1 MSQEH
6 LLPGI
11 EQTKA
16 ELQESVADKIHNNP
30 NFETS
35 ANDIQQGFQDTIETL
50 YPKKIGVG
58 TKGVQLGDGLS
69 ITSDGVIQVGKTIGI
84 LHYAYID
91 MTYQKFGL
99 GSAWELAWRL
109 MQSTGSYYG
118 LTKDDFQDGMKYTF
132 FFANKETLAET
143 LEPVEFTCRILSG
156 QVCFQTNANL
166 ENYSY
171 DSNATKI
178 AGIYYFSDTTEG
190 TYFSLKELR
199 KYFRETT
206 DVSLN
211 LNCPKVDLLV
221 VNWCAGDNPS
231 GSSIRTRYITM
242 NGCENGNALKMLFDG
257 KTGSSVYATA
267 FWGRSQ
273 DLNSNISRYIYNI
286 ISQGSQQAEVYVDLL
301 YWNGLW
307 YVNDG
312 V

>member
-1 MSQEH
+1 
-6 LLPGI
+6 
-11 EQTKA
+11 
-16 ELQESVADKIHNNP
+16 
-30 NFETS
+30 
-35 ANDIQQGFQDTIETL
+35 
-50 YPKKIGVG
+50 
-58 TKGVQLGDGLS
+58 
-69 ITSDGVIQVGKTIGI
+69 
-84 LHYAYID
+84 
-91 MTYQKFGL
+91 
-99 GSAWELAWRL
+99 
-109 MQSTGSYYG
+109 
-118 LTKDDFQDGMKYTF
+118 MKYTF

-143 LEPVEFTCRILSG
+143 LEPVEFTCRILFG

-190 TYFSLKELR
+190 TYFSLKELH
-199 KYFRETT
+199 KYFREIT

-231 GSSIRTRYITM
+231 GVDTRIRYITM
-242 NGCENGNALKMLFDG
+242 NGCENGNALKMLFNG
-257 KTGSSVYATA
+257 KMGSSVYATA

-286 ISQGSQQAEVYVDLL
+286 ISQGYQQAEVYVDLL